1 MATSVETLFG
11 DIIPTARQQ
20 MEQQQ
25 AQGLLLAQNLSTPGF
40 SAAMDS
46 PRRNQAIRQSIG
58 GLLGVDTRTGVER
71 EQATNQE
78 LFQRISNE
86 AQQQFP
92 NDRTAQLNFLADQL
106 QQAGKL
112 VEAQKARA
120 LAQQSQLQ
128 GAKIGAEE
136 ALSAQRQAAAL
147 ENKAKTEEINQR
159 IAQGPKPEIGAINP
173 QDYTPESIQKFATTN
188 NFSDLVRVDKPADD
202 NRTGA
207 EKELDRWLVMLDKG
221 QDEAALAFG
230 RRTGLV
236 PDLSSALEK
245 DYLDS
250 SRASRESSA
259 SALRYGELAN
269 QIERV
274 GEAFG
279 GGAQSTWTESYKE
292 LTGDTDSISALRTRY
307 KAIRASSAV
316 QNLPPGA
323 ASDADVALALQ
334 GVPPENAN
342 ATTVASFLRG
352 LAKLEAEVSRYN
364 QAKLKYLD
372 DNRSIVGFESQYID
386 QRTAETAPKTRTTS
400 GGVTYEIIGE

>member
-1 MATSVETLFG
+1 MATSVETLFS

-20 MEQQQ
+20 LAEQQK
-25 AQGLLLAQNLSTPGF
+25 QGMLLAQNLNVPGY
-40 SAAMDS
+40 SAA
-46 PRRNQAIRQSIG
+46 RNLPQRQQAIRQSIG
-58 GLLGVDTRTGVER
+58 GLLGVDTRTPVER

-78 LFQRISNE
+78 LFQSISAQ

-92 NDRTAQLNFLADQL
+92 NNRTAQLNFLADEL
-106 QQAGKL
+106 QKAGKL
-112 VEAQKARA
+112 NEAQKARQ
-120 LAQQSQLQ
+120 LAQSSQLQ

-136 ALSAQRQAAAL
+136 ALSAQRQTAAM
-147 ENKAKTEEINQR
+147 ENLAETEEINKR
-159 IAQGPKPEIGAINP
+159 IAEGPKPEIGAINP

-188 NFSDLVRVDKPADD
+188 NFSDLVRIEKQIDD
-202 NRTGA
+202 GRTNA
-207 EKELDRWLVMLDKG
+207 EKELDRWLSMVDKG
-221 QDEAALAFG
+221 NDKAALAFG

-236 PDLSSALEK
+236 PELSSALEK
-245 DYLDS
+245 DYLES
-250 SRASRESSA
+250 SRASRKSSA
-259 SALRYGELAN
+259 SALRYSDLAN
-269 QIERV
+269 QIDSV
-274 GEAFG
+274 GESFG
-279 GGAQSTWTESYKE
+279 GGAQATWTESYKE
-292 LTGDTDSISALRTRY
+292 LTGDTDAISSLRTRY

-352 LAKLEAEVSRYN
+352 LAKLETEVSRYN

-372 DNRSIVGFESQYID
+372 ENRSIVGFESQYID
-386 QRTAETAPKTRTTS
+386 QRTAETAPEKRTTS